1 MLSALDLAQSNL
13 DEARELR
20 AAGLAYRAIAQR
32 LALSP
37 SQIAHIRR
45 ALKREKAAR
54 TRLRKADP
62 DADDRALPVSQSVL
76 PTHLRRRLGEAGFLT
91 LGDLADRI
99 AQSDLPGLEAI
110 PGIGPHRAHRVKT
123 LLDQFGMLPAGP
135 NDLRAQIEQLFPELS
150 EEHAADGARLAPARS
165 SRPHS
170 R

>member
-13 DEARELR
+13 DEARQLR
-20 AAGLAYRAIAQR
+20 AAGLAYRAIARR

-45 ALKREKAAR
+45 GLKR

-76 PTHLRRRLGEAGFLT
+76 PMDLRRRLLEAGFLS

-99 AQSDLPGLEAI
+99 AQPDLPGLEAI
-110 PGIGPHRAHRVKT
+110 PGFGPHRAHRVKT

-150 EEHAADGARLAPARS
+150 EEHATDGVRLAPARS